1 MDSRRGQSDISDQ
14 EVIGK
19 SLWSVKLT
27 TFVTMI
33 IMTIMMIDDWLFD
46 DWMMMMMMMMMTL
59 LVLVRMR
66 PLVLRAD
73 VVLKDGLLELQLV
86 KKFSTAIGQHY

>member
-46 DWMMMMMMMMMTL
+46 DWMMMVVVMIMMMMIAH
-59 LVLVRMR
+59 LVG
-66 PLVLRAD
+66 PGENATSS
-73 VVLKDGLLELQLV
+73 V
-86 KKFSTAIGQHY
+86 KGGCGTKRWIIRIAIGQKI